1 MIIEKL
7 GSDKITLFD
16 MSEILRAA
24 IHYVDP
30 ANANKEEVVD
40 PKAKGGKGKV
50 EAAPVDPYEGLD
62 TTAYKEI
69 ST

>member
-1 MIIEKL
+1 
-7 GSDKITLFD
+7 